1 MWKYFPIFSFLLFYF
16 AYIFFYCMIVHT
28 LYGVRFKK
36 KKLMVSSGRSNK
48 TMLVYFIWVFLVFC
62 FSCCIKT
69 CTPSG
74 WYISYFHS
82 LCLFT
87 ELQLLRD
94 FVGKN
99 DSFLQC
105 LPWVCFKLRY
115 LLLWFLEMGSICLL
129 TSSQSSLR
137 QPFFFSNTIMFKFTL
152 TSSPS
157 FHRNFGRK

>member
-1 MWKYFPIFSFLLFYF
+1 MDNSQFFIWKYFPIVFCLLFYF
-16 AYIFFYCMIVHT
+16 AYFFFL
-28 LYGVRFKK
+28 LYDSSYSLWSQIK
-36 KKLMVSSGRSNK
+36 KKLMVSSGRNNK
-48 TMLVYFIWVFLVFC
+48 TMFVYFISVFLVLCFC
-62 FSCCIKT
+62 CYIKT

-105 LPWVCFKLRY
+105 LPWVCFRLRY
-115 LLLWFLEMGSICLL
+115 LLLWFLEMGCICLL

-137 QPFFFSNTIMFKFTL
+137 QPFFFSNTIMC
-152 TSSPS
+152 
-157 FHRNFGRK
+157 

>member
-1 MWKYFPIFSFLLFYF
+1 MESD
-16 AYIFFYCMIVHT
+16 
-28 LYGVRFKK
+28 
-36 KKLMVSSGRSNK
+36 KKLLVSSGRSSK
-48 TMLVYFIWVFLVFC
+48 TMFVYFISVLLVLC
-62 FSCCIKT
+62 FSCYIKT
-69 CTPSG
+69 HTPSG
-74 WYISYFHS
+74 WSISYFHS

-87 ELQLLRD
+87 GLQLLRD

-105 LPWVCFKLRY
+105 LPWVCLRC
-115 LLLWFLEMGSICLL
+115 LSLWFLEIGSICLL
-129 TSSQSSLR
+129 TSSQFPLR

>member
-1 MWKYFPIFSFLLFYF
+1 MKIFSHILFLVILLCLYFFLLYDSS
-16 AYIFFYCMIVHT
+16 YSLWSQI
-28 LYGVRFKK
+28 KK